1 MAEGEGERSFE
12 PSTTKVI
19 DPSAAEQVT
28 TTSHCCFNLIM
39 TTTAS
44 VILNQASLPAD
55 EEEEAR
61 DDEVVTK
68 PDDDD
73 DPDDDMASVNSSEY
87 GEVTFHEPKIMEEE
101 FHEAAE
107 ELVDSSS
114 SSLAAVPPAS
124 IVVAEN
130 VDAVMKE
137 DVDGSHDRDDASKS
151 PSPTDATDA
160 STSTVDPSP
169 DGEPETDP
177 EPCTEK
183 QLERSDTPTAVVHMV
198 EDSIEDSIDIDE
210 DAFLPN
216 ETEGCSQ
223 LRIVVPDSPPPNT
236 EVHIKPLSPPG
247 EGFEVGMT
255 GIALSSQYSPS
266 SHAPKYS
273 QSQLDAKIDIRI
285 LAAEKDWMDKYGYNQ
300 ETETSA
306 PTTAAVDVDARDYEQ
321 ELQDQANDM
330 KEEYDAQMSEL
341 RNEFQDTMKKERLTW
356 EKSNEEMSS
365 TLQLNASKD
374 DEMRTEFEETMK
386 KERLAWETKANE
398 KMASSTLQLSV
409 SKDDEMQELRNKIVQ
424 FESEQSSVDAKHK
437 QQIQQVRAENA
448 SEIEDV
454 LSQLDVVEAEHHE
467 KHRLSELQVAQ
478 KDAIISALGT
488 QLAEANSVTGALQKE
503 QELAISRVEAV
514 EAEAASA
521 NEKAQTLESTIHKL
535 ELDHVKELKEERD
548 KRRVACEEV
557 KVDMIQEAEA
567 QFATANAHYLKL
579 KSEHETAKDN
589 ARVMEKD
596 LASAKAD
603 SAKAM
608 KEKKTI
614 QVDFAAEVS
623 QLKAALATEEAKL
636 LQYKKEQS
644 VQLEELTVELAEAK
658 TNCTAAHS
666 SLASLVMEKEK
677 MIKENVDLNGVC
689 EELMAMVEGLQQ

>member
-1 MAEGEGERSFE
+1 MAEGARSFE
-12 PSTTKVI
+12 ATKVI
-19 DPSAAEQVT
+19 DPSSEVT
-28 TTSHCCFNLIM
+28 TSNCCFNLIM

-68 PDDDD
+68 PDDDPD
-73 DPDDDMASVNSSEY
+73 DDDDDDMASVNSSEY
-87 GEVTFHEPKIMEEE
+87 GEVTFHEPKMMEEE

-114 SSLAAVPPAS
+114 SLAAAPPAG
-124 IVVAEN
+124 IVVNVVTEN
-130 VDAVMKE
+130 VDIVDVVMKK
-137 DVDGSHDRDDASKS
+137 DVDGSHDRDGASKS
-151 PSPTDATDA
+151 PSPTEATDA
-160 STSTVDPSP
+160 STSTADPSP
-169 DGEPETDP
+169 EGEPETDPELDP

-183 QLERSDTPTAVVHMV
+183 QVERSDTPTAVVHV
-198 EDSIEDSIDIDE
+198 VEDSIDIDD

-216 ETEGCSQ
+216 ATEGSQ

-236 EVHIKPLSPPG
+236 GIHIKPLSPPG
-247 EGFEVGMT
+247 EGFEVGMS

-285 LAAEKDWMDKYGYNQ
+285 LAAEKDWMDKYGYKQ

-306 PTTAAVDVDARDYEQ
+306 PTTTTAIDVDARDYEQ

-330 KEEYDAQMSEL
+330 KEEYDAQMAEL
-341 RNEFQDTMKKERLTW
+341 RNEFEDTMKKERLAW

-374 DEMRTEFEETMK
+374 VETRNEFEETMK

-398 KMASSTLQLSV
+398 EMASSTLQLSV

-503 QELAISRVEAV
+503 QEMAISRVKV
-514 EAEAASA
+514 AEAKAATA
-521 NEKAQTLESTIHKL
+521 NEQVQQLESTIHKL
-535 ELDHVKELKEERD
+535 DLDHGKELKEERD

-589 ARVMEKD
+589 ARVMERD
-596 LASAKAD
+596 LASAKAE

-658 TNCTAAHS
+658 ANCTAAHS